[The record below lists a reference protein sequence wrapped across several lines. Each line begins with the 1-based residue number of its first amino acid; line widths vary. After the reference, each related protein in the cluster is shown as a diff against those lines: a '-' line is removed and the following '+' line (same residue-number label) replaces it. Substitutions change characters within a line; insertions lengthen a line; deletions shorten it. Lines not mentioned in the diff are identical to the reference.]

1 MQCLFGSQRPRV
13 PAPPGQV
20 TQGARGHSEKRHH
33 SGWPPCEEEIL
44 LWLTVVSHPQPACP
58 CPRSPSASSPSKPK
72 VTWLLESALG
82 FLCSNT
88 WQGPLWLA
96 LVGDLPPLMEGST
109 RSQEGCFFCI
119 LKSVPLSLLHP
130 NTHFFPPPPP
140 MWFSERKEQMG
151 FSRKVTTCLLHLP
164 SPLSM
169 PSGGSAL
176 WLPWQ
181 QCRGNLLLLEGQRCA
196 IWVMLGWPVSLWP
209 LFSRNQRAA
218 FSTWVMDLETLE
230 CLLQLQGLSASP

>member
-20 TQGARGHSEKRHH
+20 TQGARGHSEKGHH

-82 FLCSNT
+82 LLCSNT

-130 NTHFFPPPPP
+130 NTHFFPPLQCG
-140 MWFSERKEQMG
+140 FLKER
-151 FSRKVTTCLLHLP
+151 SRWAFPEK
-164 SPLSM
+164 SP
-169 PSGGSAL
+169 
-176 WLPWQ
+176 
-181 QCRGNLLLLEGQRCA
+181 R
-196 IWVMLGWPVSLWP
+196 
-209 LFSRNQRAA
+209 A
-218 FSTWVMDLETLE
+218 FSTS
-230 CLLQLQGLSASP
+230 LLLSPCPQEALRCGCHGNCAGATCCFLKAKDVPFG